1 MLPQNSVYF
10 PRTSNSTA
18 DSALGTHGLLSL
30 LLITACSIF
39 GRTHAAE
46 TPHHSENSNRPNIL
60 LLLVDDL
67 KPTLGCYGDP
77 IAKTPNLDR
86 LAQRG
91 IRFDVACCSQAVCAP
106 SRFALLLGA
115 HPTRTG
121 LYHLSSQLRDRLP
134 DAVTLPQYFAR
145 FGYRTESL
153 GKVFHIGHG
162 NTGDPS
168 SFQVPHFNDLVIEYR
183 DPDRRNTKLT
193 REEAFFTNQQ
203 LNEIRSLPRGPA
215 WEHPDVPEESYADAR
230 VATETTRRLEAACKR
245 RQLDGTPFFIA
256 AGFARPHLP
265 FSVPQKFWDLY
276 DSHDFQLPNLNS
288 PPIDAPVVAAK
299 KGGEITNYSPIP
311 EHGHPTADQA
321 RKLIH
326 GYYASVSYMDAQ
338 AGLILHTLDR
348 LQLWDSTIVVLW
360 GDHGFHLGDHG
371 FWTKHTNYEHANRI
385 PLIIAAP
392 DCAAS
397 NSSTQQPA
405 GSVDIFPTLAELA
418 GLPHPQVPQGLD
430 GTSLAPVLA
439 SPATRVRDH
448 TFHVFPRSK
457 LGRAI
462 RTERYRLV
470 EWRSTADAT
479 EPVEYELYDYELDP
493 LETQNQAAIQP
504 QLVQQLSHIIQRYP
518 AQKP

>member
-1 MLPQNSVYF
+1 
-10 PRTSNSTA
+10 
-18 DSALGTHGLLSL
+18 
-30 LLITACSIF
+30 
-39 GRTHAAE
+39 
-46 TPHHSENSNRPNIL
+46 
-60 LLLVDDL
+60 
-67 KPTLGCYGDP
+67 
-77 IAKTPNLDR
+77 
-86 LAQRG
+86 
-91 IRFDVACCSQAVCAP
+91 
-106 SRFALLLGA
+106 
-115 HPTRTG
+115 
-121 LYHLSSQLRDRLP
+121 
-134 DAVTLPQYFAR
+134 
-145 FGYRTESL
+145 
-153 GKVFHIGHG
+153 
-162 NTGDPS
+162 
-168 SFQVPHFNDLVIEYR
+168 
-183 DPDRRNTKLT
+183 
-193 REEAFFTNQQ
+193 
-203 LNEIRSLPRGPA
+203 
-215 WEHPDVPEESYADAR
+215 
-230 VATETTRRLEAACKR
+230 
-245 RQLDGTPFFIA
+245 
-256 AGFARPHLP
+256 
-265 FSVPQKFWDLY
+265 
-276 DSHDFQLPNLNS
+276 
-288 PPIDAPVVAAK
+288 
-299 KGGEITNYSPIP
+299 
-311 EHGHPTADQA
+311 
-321 RKLIH
+321 
-326 GYYASVSYMDAQ
+326 MDAQ